1 MSVYDR
7 DLYLFLGIMAS
18 VQRSLRVPEKLDR
31 EISREADARGEQEWS
46 KGAISLLEEA
56 VRASRVPG
64 IVFVDRRGG
73 RRPAI
78 AFSGLEVWEIVAT
91 WKEAAERWSQL
102 VEAYPDLSEHQLRAA
117 VAYYRAYPEEIE
129 ERLAREAFWTP
140 ERVAEE
146 LPFTR
151 PVRG

>member
-1 MSVYDR
+1 
-7 DLYLFLGIMAS
+7 MAS
-18 VQRSLRVPEKLDR
+18 VQHSIRVPEQLDR
-31 EISREADARGEQEWS
+31 EISREIRFRGEQDWS

-64 IVFVDRRGG
+64 ILFVQRRDG
-73 RRPAI
+73 RRPAV

-91 WKEAAERWSQL
+91 WKEGGESWEAL
-102 VEAYPDLSEHQLRAA
+102 VEAYPELSENQLRAA
-117 VAYYRAYPEEIE
+117 VAYYQAYPGEID
-129 ERLAREAFWTP
+129 ERLEREACWTP

-151 PVRG
+151 RMGA